1 LEFTIKDYLRQTDG
15 VLSNGKRETWE
26 LEAVKG
32 MLSHNNHAERPF
44 AVLRAF
50 AKMYPALSLRNLAW
64 LVHSLVNWT
73 HRPAR
78 IYGTNKD
85 KHGNNLHEAG
95 IAITAHPNLK
105 RAVNAVCS
113 VRRKR
118 VGVVARIVQVAQVED
133 EVEQVATRKRKAA
146 DKYTESLR
154 LKAVKAA
161 KTKHAEHTAAYDL
174 VLYER
179 ELDDQLSARQSNKQ
193 SKITFLK
200 N

>member
-1 LEFTIKDYLRQTDG
+1 
-15 VLSNGKRETWE
+15 
-26 LEAVKG
+26 
-32 MLSHNNHAERPF
+32 M
-44 AVLRAF
+44 
-50 AKMYPALSLRNLAW
+50 
-64 LVHSLVNWT
+64 
-73 HRPAR
+73 
-78 IYGTNKD
+78 
-85 KHGNNLHEAG
+85 
-95 IAITAHPNLK
+95 
-105 RAVNAVCS
+105 NAVCS